1 MDGPDRSQFL
11 ISRSRVPTDEAA
23 RFVEARVVLSG
34 QSDAV
39 YSERGGNFV
48 TVQEG
53 EKQEKISIEMWKQ
66 VDTEKERLFDL
77 IEQVQKKIKDQGNSR
92 LSSMELRHCTWDQVM
107 VQVKET
113 SLLWK
118 SSSRRS
124 SRAMRCIDKLG
135 QNSEAFKSWLDLL
148 PDGDYG
154 ASISG
159 VFAIIIG
166 AAGRYTKVEDDIF
179 QTLVEIPEVLE
190 RSRRYIKI
198 YADLRD
204 NSLERRTFDLF
215 RSIIRTL
222 CHVMQFF
229 KDSTARKFSESI
241 LKQGSY
247 KKELIESLA
256 EVTKNSEKVLEE
268 ANECLAWR
276 LLKQENMLRQT
287 DEKTDQ
293 GLHILQSI
301 HQLLLASQI
310 LGAQTRGHNGENGT
324 TSTAAYHTMAAI
336 ESLTSDQKDESN
348 GDSYYSAG
356 RQNRGSK
363 RAFARDSV
371 RRAEKLLQLL
381 RYDPGAISA
390 DVNTCL
396 ELGEALNE
404 DKKAH
409 AATTIQNTRFREFMT
424 GNLES
429 SSLLINGRVD
439 LSSTEGLSSLSFVA
453 AKLVRIS
460 ETIDSPST
468 SPYVVKYFCKQ
479 HPPFLSE
486 SAVSPPIAMMASLV
500 GQLLAQMIRKTLDV
514 DLSILTRDK
523 WKKTENFKLKTLWDI
538 FQELTYQLPSQ
549 SVLLCIIDDIGM
561 YEIAPLS
568 KETEAIIRGLAR
580 LVPKH
585 DRIVFKLLVTC
596 EGRALDISKYFMNQT
611 VDLVTEVEPDEAA
624 SWRISRLGQCGTVK
638 DRFHYSGELMDE

>member
-1 MDGPDRSQFL
+1 MDDPERSQFL
-11 ISRSRVPTDEAA
+11 VSRSRVPTDEAA
-23 RFVEARVVLSG
+23 RFVEARVVVSR

-53 EKQEKISIEMWKQ
+53 KREEEISIEMWKQ
-66 VDTEKERLFDL
+66 ADAEKERLFDL
-77 IEQVQKKIKDQGNSR
+77 IEQVQKKIEDRGNSR
-92 LSSMELRHCTWDQVM
+92 LSSMELRRCTWDQVM
-107 VQVKET
+107 VQIRET

-118 SSSRRS
+118 NSSRRS

-179 QTLVEIPEVLE
+179 QALVEIPEVLE
-190 RSRRYIKI
+190 RSRRYVKI

-215 RSIIRTL
+215 RSIVRTL

-229 KDSTARKFSESI
+229 KDSTVRKFSESI

-247 KKELIESLA
+247 KKDLIESLA
-256 EVTKNSEKVLEE
+256 EVRKNSEKVLEE
-268 ANECLAWR
+268 ANQCLAWR
-276 LLKQENMLRQT
+276 LLRQESILRQT
-287 DEKTDQ
+287 EEKTDQ

-310 LGAQTRGHNGENGT
+310 LDTKSRGHDGDSDTIGT
-324 TSTAAYHTMAAI
+324 TVHHTMAAI
-336 ESLTSDQKDESN
+336 EGATSYQKDELN
-348 GDSYYSAG
+348 KYSHHSASRRG
-356 RQNRGSK
+356 RDSK
-363 RAFARDSV
+363 RATTGDSV
-371 RRAEKLLQLL
+371 RKADKLLRLL
-381 RYDPGAISA
+381 KYDPGAISA

-396 ELGEALNE
+396 KLGEALND
-404 DKKAH
+404 DKKTH
-409 AATTIQNTRFREFMT
+409 AATMIQNTRFREFMA
-424 GNLES
+424 GNLIS

-439 LSSTEGLSSLSFVA
+439 LSSAEGLSSLSFVA

-460 ETIDSPST
+460 ETIDSPSA

-479 HPPFLSE
+479 HPPFIGD
-486 SAVSPPIAMMASLV
+486 SAVSPPVAMMASLV
-500 GQLLAQMIRKTLDV
+500 GQLLTQMIEDALDL
-514 DLSILTRDK
+514 DLSMLTRDK
-523 WKKTENFKLKTLWDI
+523 WKKVEKVNLKTLCDI
-538 FQELTYQLPSQ
+538 FQEFTYQLPPQ
-549 SVLLCIIDDIGM
+549 SVLLCIIDDIGV
-561 YEIAPLS
+561 YEIEPLL
-568 KETEAIIRGLAR
+568 KETDTVIRGLAR
-580 LVPKH
+580 LVPRH
-585 DRIVFKLLVTC
+585 EQTVFKLLVTC

-611 VDLVTEVEPDEAA
+611 VDLVTEAEHDEAA
-624 SWRISRLGQCGTVK
+624 SWRISTLGQ
-638 DRFHYSGELMDE
+638 